1 MLLRY
6 TDWLDIYTVG
16 KAGTSL
22 VEPSLGT
29 YKELVEIFQ
38 VKMLIEIQKIAG
50 NFLFVG
56 LSTSGNKAGAI
67 TGGSGSAT
75 LVGI

>member
-1 MLLRY
+1 
-6 TDWLDIYTVG
+6 
-16 KAGTSL
+16 
-22 VEPSLGT
+22 
-29 YKELVEIFQ
+29 
-38 VKMLIEIQKIAG
+38 MLIEIQKIAG